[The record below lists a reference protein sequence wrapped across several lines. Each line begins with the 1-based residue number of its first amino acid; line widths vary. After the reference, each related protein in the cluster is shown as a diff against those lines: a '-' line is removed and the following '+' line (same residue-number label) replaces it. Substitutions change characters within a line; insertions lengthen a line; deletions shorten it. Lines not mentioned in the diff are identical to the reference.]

1 MIRKGEGLKLE
12 EPETQER
19 ILPSRTCDSQF
30 PCGRWKEPQGE
41 RPGTSRL
48 NVHFFHLFA
57 LLETSGFCRHTNL
70 VDRKE

>member
-19 ILPSRTCDSQF
+19 ILPSRTCDSQL

-41 RPGTSRL
+41 
-48 NVHFFHLFA
+48 
-57 LLETSGFCRHTNL
+57 
-70 VDRKE
+70 